1 MPHKAVHD
9 TSVDFIINPD
19 TRTIVSQSQTKPTL
33 VKNDHNSEEFLFEI
47 PRYIEGHDMMETNRI
62 EVHYINIS
70 SANREQI
77 IGVYEVENLK
87 VSETNED
94 TLTFSWIVSMNST
107 KYAGPLSFVIRFA
120 CLNDTEIDYAW
131 NTTPNT
137 DVVVSDSIYN
147 GEAVIEEYYD
157 LLEQWEKK
165 IGVGVSDVEQT
176 VRSEDPGGVNVI
188 TLILTD
194 GNRHSFE
201 VRNGTTPARGV
212 DYWTDA
218 DKQEIIN
225 SILGVIPVAEEASF

>member
-1 MPHKAVHD
+1 MPHNMVHD
-9 TSVDFIINPD
+9 TSVDFVINPD
-19 TRTIVSQSQTKPTL
+19 TRVIQSLSQTKISL
-33 VKNDHNSEEFLFEI
+33 VKNDHNSEEFLFEM
-47 PRYIEGHDMMETNRI
+47 PRYIEGHDMLETNRV

-70 SANREQI
+70 SATRERI
-77 IGVYEVENLK
+77 IGVYEIENLK
-87 VSETNED
+87 VSEDKED

-107 KYAGPLSFVIRFA
+107 KYAGPLSFIIRFA
-120 CLNDTEIDYAW
+120 CLNEDQIEYAW
-131 NTTPNT
+131 NTIPNA
-137 DVVVSDSIYN
+137 DVIVSDSIYN

-201 VRNGTTPARGV
+201 VRNGTTPVRGT
-212 DYWTDA
+212 DYWTDT